1 MDAIALQRKM
11 FGFSEPDALEIIYE
25 AVEEQAGLDWRP
37 FAHWQNAMTG
47 CCWKNETYGVKRPE

>member
-25 AVEEQAGLDWRP
+25 ALEEQAGLDLAALR
-37 FAHWQNAMTG
+37 ALAKCDDRMLL
-47 CCWKNETYGVKRPE
+47 EE